1 MNTTRSV
8 RILRTLFIIGFAYQ
22 ALESVLP
29 DTRLTG
35 QQLHLWLNTGGS
47 DRLISDLDSAR
58 LCFRLGLVGWG
69 IYTTFYCVA
78 VFTLAALAIFRPR
91 RWVFISGSIFVIW
104 QTLFEYLLAPAT
116 SEFNFLLI
124 PMVLLYIARALAL
137 VGFGVKWPNKS
148 PEPTAVGACHSAV
161 AVHATSRR
169 WLSFLR

>member
-1 MNTTRSV
+1 MNTIQSA
-8 RILRTLFIIGFAYQ
+8 RILRTLFLIGIAYQ

-35 QQLHLWLNTGGS
+35 QALHLWLNTGGS

-58 LCFRLGLVGWG
+58 WCFRLGFVGWG
-69 IYTTFYCVA
+69 IYNTFYCVA
-78 VFTLAALAIFRPR
+78 VFVLLALAIFQPR

-104 QTLFEYLLAPAT
+104 QTLFEYLFAPPGG
-116 SEFNFLLI
+116 EFHFLLI

-148 PEPTAVGACHSAV
+148 QEPTGAGSTSV
-161 AVHATSRR
+161 AGHTMSRR
-169 WLSFLR
+169 WLGLSRK

>member
-1 MNTTRSV
+1 MNTIRNV

-35 QQLHLWLNTGGS
+35 QSLHSWLNTGGS

-58 LCFRLGLVGWG
+58 WCFRIGLVGWG
-69 IYTTFYCVA
+69 IYNTFYCVA
-78 VFTLAALAIFRPR
+78 VFVLAALAIFRPR

-104 QTLFEYLLAPAT
+104 QTLLEYLFPPAA
-116 SEFNFLLI
+116 SEYHFLLV

-137 VGFGVKWPNKS
+137 VGFGVKWPDTERGVS
-148 PEPTAVGACHSAV
+148 Q
-161 AVHATSRR
+161 
-169 WLSFLR
+169 

>member
-1 MNTTRSV
+1 MDTIRSV

-35 QQLHLWLNTGGS
+35 QALHSWLNTGGS

-69 IYTTFYCVA
+69 IYNTFYCVA

-104 QTLFEYLLAPAT
+104 QTFFEYLFAAYLFAPPG
-116 SEFNFLLI
+116 SEYHFLLI

-137 VGFGVKWPNKS
+137 VGFGIKWPNHQRIES
-148 PEPTAVGACHSAV
+148 TGAQRSVDSIRC
-161 AVHATSRR
+161 
-169 WLSFLR
+169 